1 MPEIHCRV
9 LEDTIAEPWNWPIYR
24 KFSQEQ
30 NISISISITFGNT
43 CSKRKLHCMPCL
55 LITSMWTCST
65 RPFLPS
71 PLANTRVVTSLPCVK
86 QKGVFDSG
94 FTGEL
99 HFLVAWPYQLGPSCF
114 HHASRL
120 SLVWMGWIPS
130 QASTFMMHILM
141 QQKILLAFCHLSPLF
156 VFQLP
161 LIQQKAIYCP
171 CIFLHLHLLSIYPH
185 IVQIMMTATAIAM
198 SLEHHGHT
206 RSWFMIAI
214 SLHDLY
220 SFFFH

>member
-71 PLANTRVVTSLPCVK
+71 PLPNTRVVTSLPCVK

-99 HFLVAWPYQLGPSCF
+99 HFFGGLALPTWTILFSPCISSFSCIDGMDTIPSKHLYDAHLDAAKDPLGLLPSFSTFCFSVASDTTEGNI
-114 HHASRL
+114 L
-120 SLVWMGWIPS
+120 SLYLPTF
-130 QASTFMMHILM
+130 ASSFYISPHSADHDDCHCHCNVSGTSRSHQVMVYDCYF
-141 QQKILLAFCHLSPLF
+141 LA
-156 VFQLP
+156 
-161 LIQQKAIYCP
+161 
-171 CIFLHLHLLSIYPH
+171 
-185 IVQIMMTATAIAM
+185 
-198 SLEHHGHT
+198 
-206 RSWFMIAI
+206 
-214 SLHDLY
+214 
-220 SFFFH
+220 